1 MLSNDGSSPPWGF
14 GAAIGGTWG
23 GAEPFLEQGD
33 LAGRRPGVLRWPM
46 PCPAGKQLVSR
57 RSGGPEA
64 AALARWRGSGAEVPQ
79 SGRVLTG
86 QESGAGISAMTSGS
100 LLVQRAHID
109 LLRIASS
116 GCPSS

>member
-1 MLSNDGSSPPWGF
+1 
-14 GAAIGGTWG
+14 
-23 GAEPFLEQGD
+23 
-33 LAGRRPGVLRWPM
+33 
-46 PCPAGKQLVSR
+46 
-57 RSGGPEA
+57 
-64 AALARWRGSGAEVPQ
+64 
-79 SGRVLTG
+79 VLTG